1 MTCFEMLSWK
11 YKLIGIGY
19 HNNII
24 SIIKFDNKFQNYKNI
39 IANLDSFNNNNYINQ
54 IKCLNLVNNK
64 VREKNGIE
72 FLIYI
77 IFSINNSFFIY
88 SILSDFVNLN
98 VNFINK
104 IGLKND
110 INCFGILNKNLI
122 ISSYSSDFKIE
133 LIHLP
138 DYEKGVNKDI
148 KKEEIEISE
157 EYFYKLKYTN
167 NKKGIFCVSNNSIK
181 YIEFS

>member
-1 MTCFEMLSWK
+1 MLSWK

-19 HNNII
+19 HNNMMNL
-24 SIIKFDNKFQNYKNI
+24 IKFDNKFHNYKVMGVD
-39 IANLDSFNNNNYINQ
+39 LDSFNTNNNNNYINQ
-54 IKCLNLVNNK
+54 IKCLNLSNK
-64 VREKNGIE
+64 KIREKSGIE

-104 IGLKND
+104 IGLKYD

-122 ISSYSSDFKIE
+122 ISSYSSNFKIE

-167 NKKGIFCVSNNSIK
+167 NKKGIFCVSNN
-181 YIEFS
+181 